1 MLLSCKKRKKERNLF
16 IKTKTEYRNEEPNSF
31 IGKRNLNAQ
40 LNYNFNPGKKGKA
53 ICGNSSSWNAVNCK
67 IIQLSGCIIGY
78 YWCLIV
84 NLFGLFEQQG
94 TKRNTIPDRMN
105 YFSTI
110 ERILSIE
117 MLRTVVI
124 QTQKEYWLEWFMKLF
139 VYLSWKI
146 LTIRCNVLR
155 GNFSEYY

>member
-94 TKRNTIPDRMN
+94 TKRNTGSNELFFDN
-105 YFSTI
+105 WAHI
-110 ERILSIE
+110 EHRNASNRCYTDTKGILIRVIYE
-117 MLRTVVI
+117 IICIFVV
-124 QTQKEYWLEWFMKLF
+124 K
-139 VYLSWKI
+139 
-146 LTIRCNVLR
+146 
-155 GNFSEYY
+155 NFDDTM